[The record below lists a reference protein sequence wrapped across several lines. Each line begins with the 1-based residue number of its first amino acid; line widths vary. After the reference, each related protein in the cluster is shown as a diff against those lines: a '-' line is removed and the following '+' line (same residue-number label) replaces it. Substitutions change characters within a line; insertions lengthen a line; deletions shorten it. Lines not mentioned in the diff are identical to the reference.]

1 MGLLENEVSE
11 LRQVLADFRNGK
23 MDPDELLNILRVYSQ
38 SEKRMRIYNRSLI
51 IGMKVGNKNLD
62 YGFLEEM
69 AGK

>member
-1 MGLLENEVSE
+1 MGLLKNEVGE
-11 LRQVLADFRNGK
+11 LRQILEDFREGK
-23 MDPDELLNILRVYSQ
+23 IEPDDLLNILRVYSQ
-38 SEKRMRIYNRSLI
+38 TEKRMRIYNRSLI